1 MTKKDLIVLGA
12 GPSGGRVAAM
22 CADKGLDVALIESR
36 EFGGTCALRGCNPK
50 KVLVHAAEAV
60 DAAQNAARNLNH
72 ADEISIDWESLI
84 EQKESFVQDIP
95 ENALEKFKGKG
106 IECVL
111 GQPTFISDNTILVG
125 DREFAAEKIV
135 IATGARPRT
144 LEFPGHE
151 HVTLSDQFMNLKSLP
166 KRILF
171 IGGGYIS
178 LEFAHVAIRAGSEVT
193 VIDRN
198 ERPLKGFEPEI
209 VDALLEKTEQI
220 GIDFRVNATVQKIC
234 SSDDGTLAV
243 TLDADNAIE
252 TKTFDL
258 VVHGAGRV
266 PNLDAMD
273 LDKGLIDFCKNKGVL
288 VDAAGRSKSNKR
300 VFAVGDCAATSNP
313 MLTPTANEQGR
324 QLGKALLGE
333 ESEDVDQ
340 HRTIAKV
347 VFTVPQV
354 AAVGKTK
361 AQARADGD
369 DFEVKSEDWSQW
381 GSVKKVNQTAAHF
394 TILVDNHTN
403 KILGAHL
410 IGPAAGELIN
420 IFTMAIEFGIT
431 ASQIKSVLMGYPTF
445 SSDIRM
451 MV

>member
-1 MTKKDLIVLGA
+1 M
-12 GPSGGRVAAM
+12 
-22 CADKGLDVALIESR
+22 
-36 EFGGTCALRGCNPK
+36 
-50 KVLVHAAEAV
+50 
-60 DAAQNAARNLNH
+60 
-72 ADEISIDWESLI
+72 
-84 EQKESFVQDIP
+84 
-95 ENALEKFKGKG
+95 
-106 IECVL
+106 
-111 GQPTFISDNTILVG
+111 
-125 DREFAAEKIV
+125 
-135 IATGARPRT
+135 
-144 LEFPGHE
+144 
-151 HVTLSDQFMNLKSLP
+151 
-166 KRILF
+166 
-171 IGGGYIS
+171 
-178 LEFAHVAIRAGSEVT
+178 
-193 VIDRN
+193 
-198 ERPLKGFEPEI
+198 
-209 VDALLEKTEQI
+209 
-220 GIDFRVNATVQKIC
+220 
-234 SSDDGTLAV
+234 
-243 TLDADNAIE
+243 
-252 TKTFDL
+252 
-258 VVHGAGRV
+258 
-266 PNLDAMD
+266 
-273 LDKGLIDFCKNKGVL
+273 
-288 VDAAGRSKSNKR
+288 
-300 VFAVGDCAATSNP
+300 
-313 MLTPTANEQGR
+313 
-324 QLGKALLGE
+324 GKALLGE